1 MKSYIKGKYKKA
13 IFISDKG
20 YYIGLFHLDETDNN
34 ILSNFIDKTITFTG
48 YFHELNE
55 GDTYIFHGEE
65 VDHPRYG
72 LQFNVNEYE
81 KVKPEDKDGVI
92 EFLSS
97 SLFPKVGKKL
107 ATSIVEVLGDKCLD
121 KILEDKSI
129 LNLVPKITTKKI
141 DLIYNNLIKYDESHQ
156 VIVYLT
162 ELGFNMKDSLEIYN
176 KYKKDTLSII
186 NDNIYRLIDDEL
198 DISFLKIDEVGRKL
212 NIDRLDDNRIEALI
226 IYLMKSM
233 VFKSGDTYLNY
244 QDIYDELCKYLNL
257 GFDEIKFDDYLNKLN
272 AKHKV
277 CIEGRK
283 YYLKEMFD
291 AENSIVKKIKVLL
304 SLPKSKYK
312 NIDSLIEEHE
322 KIYGITYNELQK
334 DAIKSSLE
342 ENVLI
347 ITGGPGTGKTTIV
360 KEIIELYR
368 LLNKL
373 SGDDMNKELQ
383 LLTPTG
389 RASKRLSEATG
400 YSATTIHRFLKW
412 NKETNTFAIDEY
424 NKDYSKFI
432 IIDEVSMI
440 DEQLL
445 DSLFKGLTDNIKIIL
460 VGDYN
465 QLPSV
470 SPGQV
475 LKDLIESN
483 VIKTIHLEEL
493 YRQSKNSYINTLAN
507 EIKNNDLSPNF
518 LDQKSDYTFLE
529 CSSRSIRSNLI
540 NLSKQILEKGY
551 DYKNV
556 QIMAPLYKGENGIDI
571 LNSDLQQIF
580 NPKDKEKNELKIG
593 DVIFREND
601 KILQLVNM
609 PEENIFNGDIGV
621 INRITP
627 ANISKS
633 GKTEIYVDFDSNVV
647 KFLPKDFNKFR
658 HGFVISIH
666 KSQGSEFEVVVMPIS
681 YSYHRMLYRK
691 LIYTG
696 ITRAK
701 KKLILLGEADVFV
714 GAVSNNQELGRN
726 TSLKE
731 KLMMMNNNLN
741 KR

>member
-13 IFISDKG
+13 IFTSDKG
-20 YYIGLFHLDETDNN
+20 YFIGLFHLDETDNDV
-34 ILSNFIDKTITFTG
+34 LSDFIDKTITFTG

-65 VDHPRYG
+65 IDHPRYG
-72 LQFNVNEYE
+72 LQFNVSEYE

-97 SLFPKVGKKL
+97 SLFPKIGKKL
-107 ATSIVEVLGDKCLD
+107 ATSIVEILGDKCLD

-141 DLIYNNLIKYDESHQ
+141 DLIYDNLIKYDESHQ

-244 QDIYDELCKYLNL
+244 QDIYDGLCKYLNL

-291 AENSIVKKIKVLL
+291 AENNIVEKIRVLL

-322 KIYGITYNELQK
+322 KMYGITYNKLQK

-580 NPKDKEKNELKIG
+580 NPKHKEKNELKIG

-601 KILQLVNM
+601 KVLQLVNM
-609 PEENIFNGDIGV
+609 PEENIFNGDIGI

-633 GKTEIYVDFDSNVV
+633 GKTEIYIDFDSNIV

-666 KSQGSEFEVVVMPIS
+666 KSQGSEFEVVVMPVS
-681 YSYHRMLYRK
+681 YSYHRMLYKK

-714 GAVSNNQELGRN
+714 AAVSNNQELSRN

>member
-13 IFISDKG
+13 IFTSDKG
-20 YYIGLFHLDETDNN
+20 YFIGLFHLDETDNDV
-34 ILSNFIDKTITFTG
+34 LSNFVDKTITFTG

-65 VDHPRYG
+65 VEHPRYG
-72 LQFNVNEYE
+72 LQFNVTEYE

-141 DLIYNNLIKYDESHQ
+141 DLIYDNLLKYDESHQ

-244 QDIYDELCKYLNL
+244 QDIYDALCKYLNL

-291 AENSIVKKIKVLL
+291 AGNSIVEKIKILL
-304 SLPKSKYK
+304 SLPKNKYK

-322 KIYGITYNELQK
+322 KMYGITYNTLQK
-334 DAIKSSLE
+334 EAIKSSLE
-342 ENVLI
+342 ENILI

-400 YSATTIHRFLKW
+400 YPATTIHRFLKW

-475 LKDLIESN
+475 LKDLIDSN

-529 CSSRSIRSNLI
+529 CSSHSIRSNLI

-571 LNSDLQQIF
+571 LNNDLQQIF

-593 DVIFREND
+593 DVTFREND
-601 KILQLVNM
+601 KVLQLVNM

-627 ANISKS
+627 ASISKS
-633 GKTEIYVDFDSNVV
+633 GKTEIYIDFDSNIV

-691 LIYTG
+691 LVYTG

-714 GAVSNNQELGRN
+714 SAVSNNQELVRN

>member
-1 MKSYIKGKYKKA
+1 MKSYIKGKYNKA
-13 IFISDKG
+13 IFTSDKG
-20 YYIGLFHLDETDNN
+20 YIIGLFHLDETDNKIFN
-34 ILSNFIDKTITFTG
+34 SFVDKTITFTG

-65 VDHPRYG
+65 VVHPRYG
-72 LQFNVNEYE
+72 LQFNVNAYE
-81 KVKPEDKDGVI
+81 KVKPEDKDGII

-97 SLFPKVGKKL
+97 GLFPKVGKKF
-107 ATSIVEVLGDKCLD
+107 ATAIVETLGDKCLD

-129 LNLVPKITTKKI
+129 LNLVPKMTEKKM
-141 DLIYNNLIKYDESHQ
+141 DLIYDNLLKYDESHQ

-176 KYKKDTLSII
+176 KYKKNTLNII
-186 NDNIYRLIDDEL
+186 NDNIYRLIDDKL
-198 DISFLKIDEVGRKL
+198 DISFLKIDEIGRKL
-212 NIDRLDDNRIEALI
+212 NIDKLDDNRIEALI
-226 IYLMKSM
+226 IYLMKNM
-233 VFKSGDTYLNY
+233 TFKSGDTYLSY

-257 GFDEIKFDDYLNKLN
+257 GLDEIKFEDYLNKLN

-277 CIEGRK
+277 CIEENR

-291 AENSIVKKIKVLL
+291 AKKRIVNKIRILL
-304 SLPKSKYK
+304 NLPKSKYK

-322 KIYGITYNELQK
+322 KMYGITYNTLQK
-334 DAIKSSLE
+334 EAIKSSLE
-342 ENVLI
+342 ENILI
-347 ITGGPGTGKTTIV
+347 ITGGPGTGKTTII

-368 LLNKL
+368 VLNKL
-373 SGDDMNKELQ
+373 NAKGMNKELQ

-400 YSATTIHRFLKW
+400 YPATTIHRFLKW
-412 NKETNTFAIDEY
+412 NKESNTFSIDEY

-475 LKDLIESN
+475 LKDLIDSN
-483 VIKTIHLEEL
+483 VIKTVHLEEL

-518 LDQKSDYTFLE
+518 LEQKSDYAFLE
-529 CSSRSIRSNLI
+529 CSGSNIRSNLI
-540 NLSKQILEKGY
+540 NLSKKILEKEY
-551 DYKNV
+551 DYRSL
-556 QIMAPLYKGENGIDI
+556 QIMAPMYKGENGIDI

-580 NPKDKEKNELKIG
+580 NPKDREKNEIKIG
-593 DVIFREND
+593 NVIFREND
-601 KILQLVNM
+601 KVLQLVNM
-609 PEENIFNGDIGV
+609 PDENIFNGDVGV
-621 INRITP
+621 IRRIVFS
-627 ANISKS
+627 NVSKS
-633 GKTEIYVDFDSNVV
+633 SKTEIYIDFDSNLV
-647 KFLPKDFNKFR
+647 KFQPKDFNKFR

-666 KSQGSEFEVVVMPIS
+666 KSQGSEFEVVVMPITS
-681 YSYHRMLYRK
+681 SYHRMLYRK

-701 KKLILLGEADVFV
+701 KKLILLGEADAFV
-714 GAVSNNQELGRN
+714 SAVKNDRELIRY

-731 KLMMMNNNLN
+731 KLIIMNNKLN
-741 KR
+741 RR

>member
-13 IFISDKG
+13 IFTSDKG
-20 YYIGLFHLDETDNN
+20 YFIGLFHLDETDNN
-34 ILSNFIDKTITFTG
+34 VLSDFVDKTITFTG

-72 LQFNVNEYE
+72 LQFNVSEYE

-141 DLIYNNLIKYDESHQ
+141 DLIYDNLIRYDESHQ

-176 KYKKDTLSII
+176 KYKKDTFSII

-212 NIDRLDDNRIEALI
+212 NVDRLDDNRIEALI

-244 QDIYDELCKYLNL
+244 QDIYDALCKYLNL

-272 AKHKV
+272 AKYKV

-291 AENSIVKKIKVLL
+291 AENNIVEKIRILL
-304 SLPKSKYK
+304 SLPKNKYK
-312 NIDSLIEEHE
+312 NLDSLIEEHE
-322 KIYGITYNELQK
+322 KMYGITYNILQK
-334 DAIKSSLE
+334 EAIKSSLE
-342 ENVLI
+342 ENILI

-373 SGDDMNKELQ
+373 NGNDMNKELQ

-400 YSATTIHRFLKW
+400 YPATTIHRFLKW

-475 LKDLIESN
+475 LKDLIDSN

-518 LDQKSDYTFLE
+518 LDQRSDYTFLE
-529 CSSRSIRSNLI
+529 CSSHSIRSNLI

-556 QIMAPLYKGENGIDI
+556 QIMAPLYKGENGIDV
-571 LNSDLQQIF
+571 LNNDLQQVF
-580 NPKDKEKNELKIG
+580 NPKDKEKKKKKIG

-601 KILQLVNM
+601 KVLQLVNM

-633 GKTEIYVDFDSNVV
+633 GKTEIYVDFDSNIV

-691 LIYTG
+691 LVYTG

-714 GAVSNNQELGRN
+714 GAVSNDQELVRN

>member
-1 MKSYIKGKYKKA
+1 MTYIKGKYKKS

-20 YYIGLFHLDETDNN
+20 YIIGLFHLEETNN
-34 ILSNFIDKTITFTG
+34 QIFSDFIDKTITFTG

-55 GDTYIFHGEE
+55 GDAYIFHGEE
-65 VDHPRYG
+65 IEHPRYG
-72 LQFNVNEYE
+72 LQFNVKEYE
-81 KVKPEDKDGVI
+81 KVKPQDKDGVI

-97 SLFPKVGKKL
+97 SLFPNVGKKL
-107 ATSIVEVLGDKCLD
+107 ATSIVDTLGDKCLD

-129 LNLVPKITTKKI
+129 LNLVPKMTIKKM
-141 DLIYNNLIKYDESHQ
+141 DLIYDNLLKYDESHQ
-156 VIVYLT
+156 IIVSLT

-176 KYKKDTLSII
+176 KYKTNTLSII
-186 NDNIYRLIDDEL
+186 NDNIYRLIDDGL
-198 DISFLKIDEVGRKL
+198 DISFLKIDEIGRKL
-212 NIDRLDDNRIEALI
+212 NIDRLDDNRLEALI
-226 IYLMKSM
+226 VYLMKSM

-244 QDIYDELCKYLNL
+244 QDIYDELCKFLNL
-257 GFDEIKFDDYLNKLN
+257 GFDEIKFDDYLNRLN
-272 AKHKV
+272 AKYKV

-291 AENSIVKKIKVLL
+291 AGNNIVNKIEVLL
-304 SLPKSKYK
+304 KLPKDKYK
-312 NIDSLIEEHE
+312 NIDSLILEHE
-322 KIYGITYNELQK
+322 NIYGIKYNELQK
-334 DAIKSSLE
+334 EAIKSAIE
-342 ENVLI
+342 ENILI
-347 ITGGPGTGKTTIV
+347 ITGGPGTGKTTII

-368 LLNKL
+368 LLKKI
-373 SGDDMNKELQ
+373 SPDDLEKEIK

-389 RASKRLSEATG
+389 RASKRLQESTG
-400 YSATTIHRFLKW
+400 YPATTIHRFLKW
-412 NKETNTFAIDEY
+412 NKENNTFLVDEY
-424 NKDYSKFI
+424 NKDYSKLI

-445 DSLFKGLTDNIKIIL
+445 DSLFKGLTDNIKVIL

-475 LKDLIESN
+475 LKDFIESG
-483 VIKTIHLEEL
+483 VIKTIKLEEL
-493 YRQSKNSYINTLAN
+493 YRQSRNSYINILAN

-518 LDQKSDYTFLE
+518 LDKKSDYNFLE
-529 CSSRSIRSNLI
+529 CSSHSIRSNLI
-540 NLSKQILEKGY
+540 NLSKQIIEKGY
-551 DYKNV
+551 DYKIV
-556 QIMAPLYKGENGIDI
+556 QIMAPMYKGENGIDI
-571 LNSDLQQIF
+571 LNKDLQEIF
-580 NPKDKEKNELKIG
+580 NPRNKEKLEVKIG
-593 DVIFREND
+593 DVVFREND
-601 KILQLVNM
+601 KVLQLVNM
-609 PEENIFNGDIGV
+609 PDENIFNGDIGV
-621 INRITP
+621 INRIVP

-633 GKTEIYVDFDSNVV
+633 GKNEIYIDFDSNIV

-666 KSQGSEFEVVVMPIS
+666 KSQGSEFDVVIIPVANS
-681 YSYHRMLYRK
+681 YYRMLYRK

-701 KKLILLGEADVFV
+701 RKLIILGEAEAFV
-714 GAVSNNQELGRN
+714 NAISNNQELIRN

>member
-13 IFISDKG
+13 IFTSDKG
-20 YYIGLFHLDETDNN
+20 YFIGLFHLDETDNDV
-34 ILSNFIDKTITFTG
+34 LSDFIDKTITFTG

-65 VDHPRYG
+65 IDHPRYG
-72 LQFNVNEYE
+72 LQFNVSEYE

-97 SLFPKVGKKL
+97 SLFPKIGKKL
-107 ATSIVEVLGDKCLD
+107 ATSIVEILGDKCLD

-141 DLIYNNLIKYDESHQ
+141 DLIYDNLIKYDESHQ

-212 NIDRLDDNRIEALI
+212 NINRLDDNRIEALI

-244 QDIYDELCKYLNL
+244 QDIYDGLCKYLNL

-291 AENSIVKKIKVLL
+291 AENNIVEKIRVLL

-322 KIYGITYNELQK
+322 KMYGITYNKLQK

-580 NPKDKEKNELKIG
+580 NPKHKEKNELKIG

-601 KILQLVNM
+601 KVLQLVNM
-609 PEENIFNGDIGV
+609 PEENIFNGDIGI

-633 GKTEIYVDFDSNVV
+633 GKTEIYIDFDSNIV

-666 KSQGSEFEVVVMPIS
+666 KSQGSEFEVVVMPVS
-681 YSYHRMLYRK
+681 YSYHRMLYKK

-714 GAVSNNQELGRN
+714 TAVSNNQELSRN

>member
-13 IFISDKG
+13 IFTSDKG
-20 YYIGLFHLDETDNN
+20 YFIGLFHLDETDNQL
-34 ILSNFIDKTITFTG
+34 LSDFIDKTITFTG

-55 GDTYIFHGEE
+55 GDSYIFEGEE
-65 VDHPRYG
+65 VEHPRYG
-72 LQFNVNEYE
+72 LQFNVSSYE

-97 SLFPKVGKKL
+97 GLFPKVGKKL

-129 LNLVPKITTKKI
+129 LNLVPKMTSKKI
-141 DLIYNNLIKYDESHQ
+141 DLIYDNLIKYDESHKI
-156 VIVYLT
+156 IVYLT

-176 KYKKDTLSII
+176 KYKNDTLNII
-186 NDNIYRLIDDEL
+186 NNNIYKLIDDEL

-233 VFKSGDTYLNY
+233 VFKSGDTYLLY
-244 QDIYDELCKYLNL
+244 QDIYDLLCKFLNL

-272 AKHKV
+272 AKNKV

-291 AENSIVKKIKVLL
+291 AENKIVEKIKILL

-322 KIYGITYNELQK
+322 KMYGITYNELQK
-334 DAIKSSLE
+334 KAIKSSLE
-342 ENVLI
+342 ENILI
-347 ITGGPGTGKTTIV
+347 ITGGPGTGKTTII

-373 SGDDMNKELQ
+373 SGEEVNKEIQ

-400 YSATTIHRFLKW
+400 YPATTIHRFLKW

-424 NKDYSKFI
+424 NKDYSKLI
-432 IIDEVSMI
+432 IVDEVSMI

-445 DSLFKGLTDNIKIIL
+445 DSLFKGLTDNIKIVL

-470 SPGQV
+470 APGQV
-475 LKDLIESN
+475 LKDLIESDA
-483 VIKTIHLEEL
+483 IKTIHLEEL

-507 EIKNNDLSPNF
+507 EIKNDDLSPNF

-529 CSSRSIRSNLI
+529 CSSHSIRTNLI

-551 DYKNV
+551 DYKSV

-571 LNSDLQQIF
+571 LNRDLQQIF
-580 NPKDKEKNELKIG
+580 NPKDQEKGELKVG

-601 KILQLVNM
+601 KVLQLVNM
-609 PEENIFNGDIGV
+609 PDENIFNGDIG
-621 INRITP
+621 IIKRIVP

-633 GKTEIYVDFDSNVV
+633 GKNEIYIDFDSNVV
-647 KFLPKDFNKFR
+647 RFLPKDFNKFR

-666 KSQGSEFEVVVMPIS
+666 KSQGSEFEIVIIPIS
-681 YSYHRMLYRK
+681 SSYHRMLYRK

-701 KKLILLGEADVFV
+701 KKLILLGEADMFV
-714 GAVSNNQELGRN
+714 KAISNNEELIRN

-731 KLMMMNNNLN
+731 KLMMMNNNLK